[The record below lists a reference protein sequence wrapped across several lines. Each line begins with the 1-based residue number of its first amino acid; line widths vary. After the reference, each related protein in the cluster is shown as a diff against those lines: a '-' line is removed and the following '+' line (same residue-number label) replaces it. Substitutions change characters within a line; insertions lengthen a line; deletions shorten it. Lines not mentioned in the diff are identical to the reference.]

1 MDRSVPRLPTT
12 TARLSITVRRFSIT
26 IGRPPTIPAVPT
38 PRRLAFPA
46 KRPGTGA
53 WRRAI
58 PAARRR
64 LAIAGV
70 LAAAAIVLFATVPA
84 QVARLA
90 LDSAVWDLTRSM
102 AAGMP
107 RPDLSA
113 NVLPLLLGS
122 IVVLAVVS
130 SSGGHHHDHW

>member
-1 MDRSVPRLPTT
+1 
-12 TARLSITVRRFSIT
+12 
-26 IGRPPTIPAVPT
+26 
-38 PRRLAFPA
+38 
-46 KRPGTGA
+46 
-53 WRRAI
+53 
-58 PAARRR
+58 
-64 LAIAGV
+64 
-70 LAAAAIVLFATVPA
+70 VPA

-90 LDSAVWDLTRSM
+90 LDSAVWDLTRSR

-113 NVLPLLLGS
+113 TVLPLLLGS

>member
-1 MDRSVPRLPTT
+1 
-12 TARLSITVRRFSIT
+12 
-26 IGRPPTIPAVPT
+26 
-38 PRRLAFPA
+38 
-46 KRPGTGA
+46 
-53 WRRAI
+53 
-58 PAARRR
+58 
-64 LAIAGV
+64 
-70 LAAAAIVLFATVPA
+70 VPA
-84 QVARLA
+84 QVARLP

>member
-1 MDRSVPRLPTT
+1 MP
-12 TARLSITVRRFSIT
+12 AR
-26 IGRPPTIPAVPT
+26 
-38 PRRLAFPA
+38 
-46 KRPGTGA
+46 
-53 WRRAI
+53 
-58 PAARRR
+58 
-64 LAIAGV
+64 
-70 LAAAAIVLFATVPA
+70 
-84 QVARLA
+84 VARLA

>member
-26 IGRPPTIPAVPT
+26 IGRSPTIPAVPT

-46 KRPGTGA
+46 QRPGTGA

-70 LAAAAIVLFATVPA
+70 LAAAIVLFATVPA
-84 QVARLA
+84 RVARLA